1 MSTKKQSSA
10 SGVSKFLDELG
21 HPLRREIDQL
31 RNIILA
37 ARADLA
43 EDIKWNGPNFTH
55 DGKDRITMRIHPPT
69 QIQLI
74 FHRGTEVKVQP
85 AAPLID
91 DHSGM
96 LVWRTN
102 DRAVTTLRSELDIA
116 KRKSTLTRIV
126 NAWIEATAEPE

>member
-1 MSTKKQSSA
+1 MAIKKKSSA
-10 SGVSKFLDELG
+10 TEVSKFLDELG

-31 RNIILA
+31 RHIILA

-55 DGKDRITMRIHPPT
+55 DGNDRITMRIHPST

-74 FHRGTEVKVQP
+74 FHRGAEAKVQP
-85 AAPLID
+85 VAPLID

-96 LVWRTN
+96 LTWRAN
-102 DRAVTTLRSELDIA
+102 DRAVATLRSEMEIT
-116 KRKSTLTRIV
+116 KRKSALTRIV
-126 NAWIEATAEPE
+126 NAWIEATTEFD